1 MLHQGRT
8 TRGGEK
14 MPKKLDL
21 GDSKFTLGEANCE
34 SMIPAGT
41 KDLSEV
47 EDMGGEL
54 LAEDEDIIHV
64 DKTEG

>member
-1 MLHQGRT
+1 
-8 TRGGEK
+8 

-54 LAEDEDIIHV
+54 LAEDEDIIHL